1 MRSTGG
7 SMSLIFLT
15 ADVGRLTEINA
26 DDTMILELRF
36 RSCGLF
42 V

>member
-1 MRSTGG
+1 
-7 SMSLIFLT
+7 MSLIFLT
-15 ADVGRLTEINA
+15 ADEGRLTQINA
-26 DDTMILELRF
+26 DDTMRLELRF